1 MGQVP
6 GICIRGA
13 LCFDKNITKLKNLHC
28 DSPMVYF
35 ESNPGPKPV
44 EDSTQMLMF
53 MIVFLHFSVTIQIRG
68 VNILK
73 CRPLGALIFASCA
86 WACTKLEAKAVRKH
100 PVIFHPDTQT
110 YGACFFLPFL
120 GSGNHEFFEGL
131 AFCTFHHSSG
141 AQLPG
146 GI

>member
-53 MIVFLHFSVTIQIRG
+53 MIVFLNFIQSWIFNMRVSERLGSLVFIQKHFSQRTQQLPRG
-68 VNILK
+68 NFSSQVFIHKHNFGRGNLK
-73 CRPLGALIFASCA
+73 CSRHKHLNLSKGFLSPDL
-86 WACTKLEAKAVRKH
+86 AVL
-100 PVIFHPDTQT
+100 T
-110 YGACFFLPFL
+110 
-120 GSGNHEFFEGL
+120 
-131 AFCTFHHSSG
+131 
-141 AQLPG
+141 
-146 GI
+146 